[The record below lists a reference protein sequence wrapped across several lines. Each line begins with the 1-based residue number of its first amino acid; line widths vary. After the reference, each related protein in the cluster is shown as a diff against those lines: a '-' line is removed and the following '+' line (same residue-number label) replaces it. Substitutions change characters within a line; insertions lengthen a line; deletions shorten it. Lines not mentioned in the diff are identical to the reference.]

1 MSANDEHM
9 VPHQDPKNKG
19 KVGLRFNQGKLPM
32 YLIPVSW
39 IKGLAEVMRFGSKKY
54 ADRNWELGMNWSI
67 CYSCAMRH
75 MLAWWG
81 GEQCDQESGI
91 HHLLH
96 AAWNCLAGYFYEAV
110 GRYSSFDDRP
120 DHRRCNP
127 VPPIAACC
135 PRCNGTC
142 VDTVSQTQ
150 NPCPRCGGKGY
161 IE

>member
-1 MSANDEHM
+1 MNMISEAAGQ
-9 VPHQDPKNKG
+9 PHQDPTNKG

-39 IKGLAEVMRFGSKKY
+39 IKGLAEVMAFGSKKY
-54 ADRNWELGMNWSI
+54 ADRNWELGMDWSI

-96 AAWNCLAGYFYEAV
+96 AAWNCLAGYFYEV
-110 GRYSSFDDRP
+110 MGERYDPWDDRP
-120 DHRRCNP
+120 NHRRHIP
-127 VPPIAACC
+127 VAPISLCC
-135 PRCNGTC
+135 P
-142 VDTVSQTQ
+142 D
-150 NPCPRCGGKGY
+150 CGGSGVRLDGNATCDRCSAKGY